1 MTGLRPD
8 HAAWPYNAVMDNSAS
23 LANHFLI
30 ALPALEDP
38 NFSRGVTLLCQHDAD
53 GAMGILINRVSDF
66 TLGDILGQ
74 MDIRCDDPALAAT
87 PVLAG
92 GPVQRERGFVLH
104 SPERDQWDSSY
115 RISEALC
122 LTTSRDILV
131 AMAEGSGPSD
141 AVVALGYA
149 GWGAGQLESELQEDA
164 WLTVHADLDVLF
176 RTAVEQRWTAA
187 ARLIGLDLAQLAPY
201 SGHA

>member
-1 MTGLRPD
+1 MGGWT
-8 HAAWPYNAVMDNSAS
+8 YNKRMDSPAS

-30 ALPALEDP
+30 ALPALADP
-38 NFSRGVTLLCQHDAD
+38 NFSRGVTLLCQHSAE
-53 GAMGILINRVSDF
+53 GAMGIMINRTSDF

-74 MDIRCDDPALAAT
+74 MDIQCEDAALAAT

-104 SPERDQWDSSY
+104 SPGDAEYDSSY
-115 RISEALC
+115 RISDTLC

-131 AMAEGSGPSD
+131 AMAEGVGPRQ

-149 GWGAGQLESELQEDA
+149 GWEAGQLEAELQEDA
-164 WLTVHADLDVLF
+164 WLTVRADLGVLF
-176 RTAVEQRWTAA
+176 DTDLEQRWMAA
-187 ARLIGLDLAQLAPY
+187 ARLIGLDLSQLAPY

>member
-1 MTGLRPD
+1 
-8 HAAWPYNAVMDNSAS
+8 MDSPSS

-38 NFSRGVTLLCQHDAD
+38 NFSRGVTLLCQHGED
-53 GAMGILINRVSDF
+53 GAMGIMINRASDF

-74 MDIRCDDPALAAT
+74 MEIRCDDAALAAT

-92 GPVQRERGFVLH
+92 GPIQRERGFVLH
-104 SPERDQWDSSY
+104 SPDLDQWDSSY
-115 RISEALC
+115 RVSADLC

-131 AMAEGSGPSD
+131 AMAEGRGPRQ
-141 AVVALGYA
+141 VLVALGYA
-149 GWGAGQLESELQEDA
+149 GWDAGQLESELQEDA
-164 WLTVHADLDVLF
+164 WLTVRADLDVLF
-176 RTAVEQRWTAA
+176 HTGLDQRWMAA
-187 ARLIGLDLAQLAPY
+187 ARLIGLDLSQLAPY

>member
-1 MTGLRPD
+1 
-8 HAAWPYNAVMDNSAS
+8 MDSPAS

-30 ALPALEDP
+30 ALPALADP
-38 NFSRGVTLLCQHDAD
+38 NFSRGVTLLCQHNAE
-53 GAMGILINRVSDF
+53 GAMGIMINRASDF

-74 MDIRCDDPALAAT
+74 MDIVCDDEALT
-87 PVLAG
+87 STLVLAG

-104 SPERDQWDSSY
+104 SPDLDSWDSSY
-115 RISEALC
+115 RISETLC

-131 AMAEGSGPSD
+131 AMAAGQGPEH

-149 GWGAGQLESELQEDA
+149 GWEAGQLESELQEDA
-164 WLTVHADLDVLF
+164 WLTVPADLGVLF
-176 RTAVEQRWTAA
+176 ATDLDQRWTAA
-187 ARLIGLDLAQLAPY
+187 AQLIGLDLSQLAPY